1 MPQTNLFNYCNG
13 AASFAKAKGSDEA
26 GNYTLSKKKQLLRKY
41 TPATQCV
48 VSDFNK
54 SDFNKSQLYMNLYTS
69 LNLIDVPVICDL
81 SGNTVPVSI
90 DTTVQ
95 PYLKYMID
103 PSGAL
108 FGNSVCGIDNY
119 LHYVT
124 FASHKQP
131 TYYSLGSGINT
142 GGVVTCLAFDNN
154 NNLYVGGLFSSA
166 GGISA
171 TNIATYNTT
180 TLQWSALGSG
190 VNGQVYSIA
199 VDSENNVYVGGQFSN
214 VGPNIAKWSDG
225 IWSSIGNP
233 SPSITP
239 PIYCITFDYSGNLWT
254 GSGSSSSTS
263 YNALAKY
270 IPSTNTWSW
279 VGKISYRIYS
289 IAFDS
294 FNNAYIAGNCY
305 VYNGSNT
312 IAYYVA
318 KMSPSGTWVSLGSS
332 PSLDNSAISVK
343 IDSNDDAIFIGSFTT
358 ASASSSNQIVANH
371 IVKWNSATSTYSA
384 FGSGFT
390 DITQLYSNSLY
401 VDTQDIVF
409 VSGLFSSV
417 DDISANNIAMWNT
430 SLKSWNA
437 LGNGITGY
445 GQSLTGTSTG
455 SIYIGGQFTN
465 AGHIYA
471 NNIAKYS

>member
-13 AASFAKAKGSDEA
+13 AASFAKAKGTDEA

-254 GSGSSSSTS
+254 GSTGNTS
-263 YNALAKY
+263 YDSLAKY

-279 VGKISYRIYS
+279 VGQISHNINS

-294 FNNAYIAGNCY
+294 FNNLYIAGSGA
-305 VYNGSNT
+305 VYNGNKI
-312 IAYYVA
+312 IAYNVA
-318 KMSPSGTWVSLGSS
+318 KMSPSGTWVSLGS
-332 PSLDNSAISVK
+332 PGLNNYGISVK
-343 IDSNDDAIFIGSFTT
+343 IDSNDDAIITGGFTT
-358 ASASSSNQIVANH
+358 AAVTSSNKIVANN
-371 IVKWNSATSTYSA
+371 IVKWNNATSTYSA

-390 DITQLYSNSLY
+390 DFHNTNLYPNSLY
-401 VDTQDIVF
+401 VDTQDNVF
-409 VSGLFSSV
+409 VSGQFSSV
-417 DDISANNIAMWNT
+417 DDISANNIAIWNT
-430 SLKSWNA
+430 SLNSWNA
-437 LGNGITGY
+437 LGNGITGT
-445 GQSLTGTSTG
+445 GGSLTGTSTG
-455 SIYIGGQFTN
+455 SIYIGGSFTN